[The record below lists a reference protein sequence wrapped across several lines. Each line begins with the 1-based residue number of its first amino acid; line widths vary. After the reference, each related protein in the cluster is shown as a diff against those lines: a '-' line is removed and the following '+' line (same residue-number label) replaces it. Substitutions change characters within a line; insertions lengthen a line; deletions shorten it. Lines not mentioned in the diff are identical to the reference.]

1 MDVYERLKD
10 TESFL
15 KETDKRIF
23 EIKRNSESTAYEN
36 IEKDLRVAS
45 SQLRSLIRSDRPNN
59 TANEMSDE
67 FRFKRASE
75 SLENCINLINNS
87 CKILGNTYV
96 ADSDLVYALNIE
108 KSLLNSASSS
118 KIDEKCLTLSYKLN
132 ELANYVLETTNIN
145 LLD

>member
-45 SQLRSLIRSDRPNN
+45 SQLRSLIRSNLPNN

>member
-23 EIKRNSESTAYEN
+23 EIKRNYESTAYEN

-108 KSLLNSASSS
+108 KSLLNNTSSS

>member
-23 EIKRNSESTAYEN
+23 EIKRNYESTAYEN

-45 SQLRSLIRSDRPNN
+45 SQLRSLIRSNRPNN

-87 CKILGNTYV
+87 SKILGNTYV

-108 KSLLNSASSS
+108 KSLLNNTSSS

>member
-45 SQLRSLIRSDRPNN
+45 SQLRSLIRSNLPNN

-108 KSLLNSASSS
+108 KSLLNNTSSS

>member
-45 SQLRSLIRSDRPNN
+45 SQLRSLIRSNRPNN

>member
-23 EIKRNSESTAYEN
+23 EIKRNYESTAYEN

-45 SQLRSLIRSDRPNN
+45 SQLRSLIRSNRPNN

>member
-45 SQLRSLIRSDRPNN
+45 SQLRSLIRSNLPNN

-87 CKILGNTYV
+87 SKILGNTYV

>member
-108 KSLLNSASSS
+108 KSLLNNTSSS

>member
-45 SQLRSLIRSDRPNN
+45 SQLRSLIRSNRPNN

-87 CKILGNTYV
+87 SKILGNTYV

-108 KSLLNSASSS
+108 KSLLNNTSSS

>member
-45 SQLRSLIRSDRPNN
+45 SQLRSLIRSNRPNN

-87 CKILGNTYV
+87 SKILGNTYV

>member
-23 EIKRNSESTAYEN
+23 EIKRNYESTAYEN

-87 CKILGNTYV
+87 SKILGNTYV

-108 KSLLNSASSS
+108 KSLLNNTSSS